1 MKTSAVKFH
10 FSTSTE
16 CGLIN
21 SIYCVGGLVGSLLY
35 GFLVG
40 RIGRLWA
47 IQTTA
52 LTQMVSFI
60 VIIIADTS
68 AAILIARLLAGF
80 ADGAVYITVP
90 MFVSEIAS
98 NK

>member
-1 MKTSAVKFH
+1 M
-10 FSTSTE
+10 
-16 CGLIN
+16 
-21 SIYCVGGLVGSLLY
+21 YCVGGLAGSLLY
-35 GFLVG
+35 GFLVD

-47 IQTTA
+47 IQTIA
-52 LTQMVSFI
+52 LTQVASFV

-68 AAILIARLLAGF
+68 TEILIARFLAGF
-80 ADGAVYITVP
+80 ADGAIYIAVP